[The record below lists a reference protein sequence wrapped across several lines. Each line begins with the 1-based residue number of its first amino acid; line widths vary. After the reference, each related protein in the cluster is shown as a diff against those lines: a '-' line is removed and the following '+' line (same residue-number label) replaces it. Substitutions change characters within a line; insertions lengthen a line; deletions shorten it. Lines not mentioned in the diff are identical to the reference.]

1 MNQLAV
7 PAPDAAQAEDA
18 PREQNVPTRIDVERI
33 AQLVYQMM
41 LRDLAIERERGGW
54 TRAI

>member
-1 MNQLAV
+1 MRGTRLDQPGIELKG
-7 PAPDAAQAEDA
+7 A
-18 PREQNVPTRIDVERI
+18 PRDTRESQRVDVEYV
-33 AQLVYQMM
+33 AQLVYEMM